1 MKPLIG
7 VLSDFSEDD
16 QIGLSTKLGFRGQEW
31 QLLASDYVRAI
42 EYSGG
47 IPVIIPV
54 LQSQDHLPALLS
66 RLDGLFLTGG
76 SDIDPQLYGELPTA
90 GLGDINPQ
98 RDAHELALVGLAL
111 QQMNYPILGICRGL
125 QLLNVAAGGTL
136 YQDLASQRPSE
147 LHHTNWNSPKYHPV
161 FSAEISQGSRLAA
174 AFDTLTLPIN
184 SYNHQAVKAL
194 APGFQATMTA
204 PDGLIEGIEQDGQRW
219 VCAVQWH
226 PEMMAERHPRYQ
238 RLFSSFVEACQQ
250 Q

>member
-16 QIGLSTKLGFRGQEW
+16 QIGVSTKLGFRGQEW

-42 EYSGG
+42 ENSGG

-54 LQSQDHLPALLS
+54 MQNQDNLPELLS

-76 SDIDPQLYGELPTA
+76 SDIDPQLYGELPRA

-98 RDAHELALVGLAL
+98 RDAHELALVRYALAH
-111 QQMNYPILGICRGL
+111 MDYPILGICRGL
-125 QLLNVAAGGTL
+125 QLLNVAAEGTL
-136 YQDLASQRPSE
+136 YQDLASQRPSD
-147 LHHTNWNSPKYHPV
+147 LHHTNWNAPKHHPV
-161 FSAEISQGSRLAA
+161 FTADISSGSRLAA
-174 AFDTLTLPIN
+174 AFDALAMPIN
-184 SYNHQAVKAL
+184 SYNHQAVKEL

-204 PDGLIEGIEQDGQRW
+204 PDGLIEGIEKDGNRW

-226 PEMMAERHPRYQ
+226 PEMMAERHPKYL
-238 RLFSSFVEACQQ
+238 RLFSSFVEACKKS
-250 Q
+250 